1 MLATT
6 LVIVFDI
13 IVVVGGVAMI
23 AVTYG
28 YPRVVYGLLFFPD

>member
-13 IVVVGGVAMI
+13 IVVGGSVAMI
-23 AVTYG
+23 IVSSG
-28 YPRVVYGLLFFPD
+28 CPRLAHRLSFFAG